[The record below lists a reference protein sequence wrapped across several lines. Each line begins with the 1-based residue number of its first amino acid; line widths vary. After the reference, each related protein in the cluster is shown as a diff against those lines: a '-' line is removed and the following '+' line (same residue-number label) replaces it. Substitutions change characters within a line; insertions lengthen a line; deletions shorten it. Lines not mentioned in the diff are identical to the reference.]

1 MLPAPA
7 PARTTRKQLR
17 AVVPL
22 AQGQPPQPS
31 SEPDCA
37 ADDCDFPSR
46 SVPIRIPKPEWQRTL
61 EALGHQIEQV
71 RTGSLDKYHDR
82 NDAPNLYARTDNDRA
97 AVPPSSP
104 VRSSRQS
111 RSSSL
116 SSRSSLGLSS
126 GSSHGVCVAPWRSDT
141 SAVETVLSS
150 SSSSPASE
158 AYYSAVF
165 SLESDSSRSSQ
176 CDLITAHSSLSS
188 LASPSSLTLSSSVP
202 TDAESEPEQDTEDR
216 SAEHSPVWVHLGV
229 RFGTVAPARG
239 GAVRLAVSL
248 VVSS

>member
-31 SEPDCA
+31 SESDCA
-37 ADDCDFPSR
+37 ADDCDFSSR

-71 RTGSLDKYHDR
+71 RTASLDKYHDR
-82 NDAPNLYARTDNDRA
+82 NDAPNLYTRTDNDRTT
-97 AVPPSSP
+97 VPLPSP
-104 VRSSRQS
+104 ARSSRQS
-111 RSSSL
+111 RSSSF
-116 SSRSSLGLSS
+116 SSGSSS
-126 GSSHGVCVAPWRSDT
+126 GSSHGVCVASRRSDT
-141 SAVETVLSS
+141 STVKTVLSS

-176 CDLITAHSSLSS
+176 CDLITACSSLSS

-202 TDAESEPEQDTEDR
+202 TDVESEPEQD
-216 SAEHSPVWVHLGV
+216 SSGAWVHLGI
-229 RFGTVAPARG
+229 RFGTLAPARG

-248 VVSS
+248 VVVSSSSWQT